1 MFETCNLKLN
11 DYNLTKKGKKM
22 EYSLCIDSIYPED
35 GLKEKLEKIKQAGF
49 KFIEFWDWRDKDFE
63 LIINSGLKVT
73 NFSGNRI
80 SSLTLDNKEKVI
92 QEVNASI
99 DIARRLKCDCIMLL
113 SDILEGDGSVKIN
126 SISSE
131 KKLLCLYDN
140 LRVLVEIAKKR
151 DIMLVIE
158 PLNTLKDHKNYFL
171 DNFLITLELIQLID
185 SEHLKILYD
194 IYHMQI
200 MEGNVLET
208 LQKYHQFIG
217 YIHVANV
224 PNRCE
229 PWIGELDYRFIL
241 KELSK
246 VYSGFVG
253 FEFFV
258 KEKSFSYEKLFQWI
272 ESINL

>member
-1 MFETCNLKLN
+1 MQF
-11 DYNLTKKGKKM
+11 
-22 EYSLCIDSIYPED
+22 SLCIDSIYPKD
-35 GLKEKLEKIKQAGF
+35 NVKEKFEKIKQAGF
-49 KFIEFWDWRDKDFE
+49 KFIEFWDWRDKDFN
-63 LIINSGLKVT
+63 LIMNSSLQVS

-80 SSLTLDNKEKVI
+80 SSLTLDDKEKVI

-99 DIARRLKCDCIMLL
+99 DAAKKLKCDRMMLL

-131 KKLLCLYDN
+131 KKLLRLYDN
-140 LRVLVEIAKKR
+140 LKALVEVAKKR

-158 PLNTLKDHKNYFL
+158 PLNTFKDHRNYYL
-171 DNFLITLELIQLID
+171 DNFEKTLELIQSIN
-185 SEHLKILYD
+185 SEYLKILYD

-217 YIHVANV
+217 YIHIANV
-224 PNRCE
+224 PYRCE
-229 PWIGELDYRFIL
+229 PWIGELDYKFIL
-241 KELSK
+241 EELSK

-258 KEKSFSYEKLFQWI
+258 KEKKFTYEKLFHWI
-272 ESINL
+272 QSLNL

>member
-1 MFETCNLKLN
+1 MQ
-11 DYNLTKKGKKM
+11 
-22 EYSLCIDSIYPED
+22 YSLCIDSIYPED

-185 SEHLKILYD
+185 SEHLKKLYD

>member
-1 MFETCNLKLN
+1 MQ
-11 DYNLTKKGKKM
+11 
-22 EYSLCIDSIYPED
+22 YSLCIDSIYPQEN
-35 GLKEKLEKIKQAGF
+35 LEEKLTRIKQAGF

-63 LIINSGLKVT
+63 PIINSGLKVS

-92 QEVNASI
+92 QEVNTSI
-99 DIARRLKCDCIMLL
+99 DAAKRLKCDRIMLL
-113 SDILEGDGSVKIN
+113 SDILENDGSVKIN

-131 KKLLCLYDN
+131 KKFLRLYDN
-140 LRVLVEIAKKR
+140 LRVLVEVAKKR
-151 DIMLVIE
+151 NIMLVIE
-158 PLNTLKDHKNYFL
+158 PLNSLKDHKNYFL
-171 DNFLITLELIQLID
+171 DNFLITLELIQSID
-185 SEHLKILYD
+185 SKHLKILYD

-200 MEGNVLET
+200 MEGNVSET

-224 PNRCE
+224 PFRCE
-229 PWIGELDYRFIL
+229 PWTGELDYKFIL
-241 KELSK
+241 KELSQ

-258 KEKSFSYEKLFQWI
+258 KEKCFSYEKLFQWI
-272 ESINL
+272 QSLNL

>member
-1 MFETCNLKLN
+1 MQ
-11 DYNLTKKGKKM
+11 
-22 EYSLCIDSIYPED
+22 YSLCIDSIYPQEN
-35 GLKEKLEKIKQAGF
+35 LEETLTRIKQAGF
-49 KFIEFWDWRDKDFE
+49 KFIEFWDWRDKDLK
-63 LIINSGLKVT
+63 LIINSGLKVS

-80 SSLTLDNKEKVI
+80 SSLILDNKEKII
-92 QEVNASI
+92 QEINTSI
-99 DIARRLKCDCIMLL
+99 DIAKRLKCDRIMLL

-126 SISSE
+126 SISRE
-131 KKLLCLYDN
+131 KKLLRLYNN
-140 LRVLVEIAKKR
+140 LRVLVEVAKKR

-158 PLNTLKDHKNYFL
+158 PLNSLKDHKNYFL
-171 DNFLITLELIQLID
+171 DNFLITLELIQSID
-185 SEHLKILYD
+185 SEYLKILYD

-224 PNRCE
+224 PYRCE
-229 PWIGELDYRFIL
+229 PWIGELDFKFIL
-241 KELSK
+241 KELTK

-258 KEKSFSYEKLFQWI
+258 KEKSFTYEKLFQWI
-272 ESINL
+272 QSINL

>member
-1 MFETCNLKLN
+1 
-11 DYNLTKKGKKM
+11 M
-22 EYSLCIDSIYPED
+22 EFSLCIDSIYPED
-35 GLKEKLEKIKQAGF
+35 GLKEKLERIKQAGF

-73 NFSGNRI
+73 NFSGNRV
-80 SSLTLDNKEKVI
+80 SSLTLDSKEKII

-99 DIARRLKCDCIMLL
+99 DAAKKLKCKHIMLL
-113 SDILEGDGSVKIN
+113 SDVLENDGSVKIN

-131 KKLLCLYDN
+131 KKFLRLYDN
-140 LRVLVEIAKKR
+140 LRTLAEIAEER
-151 DIMLVIE
+151 DTKLVIE
-158 PLNTLKDHKNYFL
+158 PLNTLKDHKNYYL
-171 DNFLITLELIQLID
+171 DNFQKTLELIQSIN

-200 MEGNVLET
+200 MEGNILET

-217 YIHVANV
+217 YIHIANV
-224 PNRCE
+224 PYRCE
-229 PWIGELDYRFIL
+229 PWIGELDYKFIL

-246 VYSGFVG
+246 VYSGVVG

-258 KEKSFSYEKLFQWI
+258 KEKSFSYEKLYEWI
-272 ESINL
+272 QSIDL

>member
-1 MFETCNLKLN
+1 MQF
-11 DYNLTKKGKKM
+11 
-22 EYSLCIDSIYPED
+22 SLCIDSIYPKD
-35 GLKEKLEKIKQAGF
+35 NLKEKLEKIKQAGF

-63 LIINSGLKVT
+63 LIINSGLKVS

-80 SSLTLDNKEKVI
+80 SSLTLDDKEKVI

-99 DIARRLKCDCIMLL
+99 DAAKKLKCVRMMLL

-131 KKLLCLYDN
+131 KKLLRLYDN
-140 LRVLVEIAKKR
+140 LRILVEVVKKR
-151 DIMLVIE
+151 DMMLVIE
-158 PLNTLKDHKNYFL
+158 PLNSLRDHKNYFL
-171 DNFLITLELIQLID
+171 DNFQITLELIQSID

-200 MEGNVLET
+200 MEGNILET
-208 LQKYHQFIG
+208 LQKYQQFIG
-217 YIHVANV
+217 YIHAANV
-224 PNRCE
+224 PYRCE
-229 PWIGELDYRFIL
+229 PWTGELNFKFIL

-246 VYSGFVG
+246 IYSGFVG

-258 KEKSFSYEKLFQWI
+258 KEQDFTYRKLYEWI
-272 ESINL
+272 HSIDF

>member
-1 MFETCNLKLN
+1 MQ
-11 DYNLTKKGKKM
+11 
-22 EYSLCIDSIYPED
+22 YSLCIDSIYPKEN
-35 GLKEKLEKIKQAGF
+35 LEEKLTRIKQAGF
-49 KFIEFWDWRDKDFE
+49 KFIEFWDWRDKDFS
-63 LIINSGLKVT
+63 LIMNSGLKVS
-73 NFSGNRI
+73 NFSGNRV
-80 SSLTLDNKEKVI
+80 SSLTLDDKEKVI

-99 DIARRLKCDCIMLL
+99 DAAKKLKCDRMMLL
-113 SDILEGDGSVKIN
+113 SDVLEGDGSVKIN

-131 KKLLCLYDN
+131 KKLIRLYDN
-140 LRVLVEIAKKR
+140 LRILVEVAKKR
-151 DIMLVIE
+151 DMMLVIE
-158 PLNTLKDHKNYFL
+158 PLNSLKDHKNYFL
-171 DNFLITLELIQLID
+171 DNFQITLELVKAVN
-185 SEHLKILYD
+185 SENLKVLYD

-224 PNRCE
+224 PYRCE
-229 PWIGELDYRFIL
+229 PWTGELDFRFIL

-258 KEKSFSYEKLFQWI
+258 KGKDFTYRKLYEWI
-272 ESINL
+272 QSINF

>member
-1 MFETCNLKLN
+1 MQ
-11 DYNLTKKGKKM
+11 
-22 EYSLCIDSIYPED
+22 YSLCIDSIYPKEN
-35 GLKEKLEKIKQAGF
+35 LEEKLTRIKQARF

-80 SSLTLDNKEKVI
+80 SSLTLDSKEKVI

-99 DIARRLKCDCIMLL
+99 DVAKKLKCKHIMLL
-113 SDILEGDGSVKIN
+113 SDVLENDGSVKIN

-131 KKLLCLYDN
+131 KKLLRLYDN
-140 LRVLVEIAKKR
+140 LRVLVEVAKKR

-158 PLNTLKDHKNYFL
+158 PLNSLKDHKNYFL
-171 DNFLITLELIQLID
+171 DNFLVTLELIQSIN

-200 MEGNVLET
+200 MEGNILDT

-217 YIHVANV
+217 YIHIANV
-224 PNRCE
+224 PYRCE
-229 PWIGELDYRFIL
+229 PWTGELDYKFIL

-258 KEKSFSYEKLFQWI
+258 KEKSFTYKKLYEWVQ
-272 ESINL
+272 SIDL

>member
-1 MFETCNLKLN
+1 MQF
-11 DYNLTKKGKKM
+11 
-22 EYSLCIDSIYPED
+22 SLCIDSIFPED
-35 GLKEKLEKIKQAGF
+35 DLKEKLEKIKQARF
-49 KFIEFWDWRDKDFE
+49 NFIEFWDWRDKNFE
-63 LIINSGLKVT
+63 LIINSGLKVS
-73 NFSGNRI
+73 NFSGNRV

-99 DIARRLKCDCIMLL
+99 DVAKKLKCDHIMLL

-131 KKLLCLYDN
+131 KKLLRLYDN
-140 LRVLVEIAKKR
+140 FRVLVEVAKKR

-158 PLNTLKDHKNYFL
+158 PLNSLKDHKNYFL
-171 DNFLITLELIQLID
+171 DNFLITLELIQSID

-200 MEGNVLET
+200 MEGNILET

-224 PNRCE
+224 PYRCE
-229 PWIGELDYRFIL
+229 PWIGELDFKFIL

-258 KEKSFSYEKLFQWI
+258 KEKCFSYEKLFQWI
-272 ESINL
+272 QSLNL

>member
-1 MFETCNLKLN
+1 MQ
-11 DYNLTKKGKKM
+11 
-22 EYSLCIDSIYPED
+22 YSLCIDSIYPKEN
-35 GLKEKLEKIKQAGF
+35 LEEKLTRIKQAGF

-73 NFSGNRI
+73 NFSGNRV
-80 SSLTLDNKEKVI
+80 SSLTLDSKEKVI

-99 DIARRLKCDCIMLL
+99 GVAKKLKCKRIMLL
-113 SDILEGDGSVKIN
+113 SDVLENDGSVKIN

-131 KKLLCLYDN
+131 KKFLRLYDN
-140 LRVLVEIAKKR
+140 LKALVEIAKKE
-151 DIMLVIE
+151 DIVLVIE
-158 PLNTLKDHKNYFL
+158 PLNTFKDHKNYYL
-171 DNFLITLELIQLID
+171 DNFQKTLELIQSIN

-200 MEGNVLET
+200 MEGNILDT

-217 YIHVANV
+217 YIHIANV
-224 PNRCE
+224 PYRCE
-229 PWIGELDYRFIL
+229 PWIGELDFKFIL

-258 KEKSFSYEKLFQWI
+258 KEKSFTYEKLYEWI
-272 ESINL
+272 QSINL

>member
-1 MFETCNLKLN
+1 MQ
-11 DYNLTKKGKKM
+11 
-22 EYSLCIDSIYPED
+22 YSLCIDSIYPKD
-35 GLKEKLEKIKQAGF
+35 NLKEKLKKIKQAGF

-63 LIINSGLKVT
+63 LIINSGLKVS

-99 DIARRLKCDCIMLL
+99 DVAKKLKCDRIMLL
-113 SDILEGDGSVKIN
+113 SDILENDGSVKIN

-131 KKLLCLYDN
+131 KKFLRLYDN
-140 LRVLVEIAKKR
+140 LKVLVEAAKKR

-158 PLNTLKDHKNYFL
+158 PLNTFKDHKNYYL
-171 DNFLITLELIQLID
+171 DNFQKTLELIQLIN

-200 MEGNVLET
+200 MEGNILDT
-208 LQKYHQFIG
+208 LQKYHKLIG
-217 YIHVANV
+217 YIHMANV
-224 PNRCE
+224 PYRCE
-229 PWIGELDYRFIL
+229 PWIGELNFKFIL

-253 FEFFV
+253 FEFFI
-258 KEKSFSYEKLFQWI
+258 KSQDFTYEKLYKWI
-272 ESINL
+272 H

>member
-1 MFETCNLKLN
+1 
-11 DYNLTKKGKKM
+11 M
-22 EYSLCIDSIYPED
+22 EFSLCIDSIYPED
-35 GLKEKLEKIKQAGF
+35 GLKEKLERIKQAGF
-49 KFIEFWDWRDKDFE
+49 KFIEFWDWRDKDFS
-63 LIINSGLKVT
+63 LIMNSGLKVS

-80 SSLTLDNKEKVI
+80 SSLTLDHKEKVI

-99 DIARRLKCDCIMLL
+99 DAAKKLKCERLMLL

-131 KKLLCLYDN
+131 KKLIHLYDN
-140 LRVLVEIAKKR
+140 LRILVEAAKKR
-151 DIMLVIE
+151 DMMLVIE
-158 PLNTLKDHKNYFL
+158 PLNSLKDHKNYFL
-171 DNFLITLELIQLID
+171 DNFQITLELVKAVN
-185 SEHLKILYD
+185 SENLKVLYD

-224 PNRCE
+224 PYRCE
-229 PWIGELDYRFIL
+229 PWIGELDFRFIL

-253 FEFFV
+253 FEFFA
-258 KEKSFSYEKLFQWI
+258 KEKCFTYEKLFQWSQ
-272 ESINL
+272 SINF

>member
-1 MFETCNLKLN
+1 
-11 DYNLTKKGKKM
+11 M
-22 EYSLCIDSIYPED
+22 EFSLCTDSIYPEEN
-35 GLKEKLEKIKQAGF
+35 LKGKLERIKQAGF
-49 KFIEFWDWRDKDFE
+49 KFIEFWDWRDKDLE
-63 LIINSGLKVT
+63 IIMNSGLEVS

-99 DIARRLKCDCIMLL
+99 DVAKKLKCKRIMLL
-113 SDILEGDGSVKIN
+113 SDILENDGSVKIN

-131 KKLLCLYDN
+131 KKLVRLYDN
-140 LRVLVEIAKKR
+140 LKALVEIAKKR

-158 PLNTLKDHKNYFL
+158 PLNSVKDHKNYYL
-171 DNFLITLELIQLID
+171 DDFQKTLESIQSIN

-200 MEGNVLET
+200 MEGNILET

-224 PNRCE
+224 PYRCE
-229 PWIGELDYRFIL
+229 PWIGELDFKFIL

-258 KEKSFSYEKLFQWI
+258 KNQDFTYKKLYDWI
-272 ESINL
+272 QSINL

>member
-1 MFETCNLKLN
+1 MQ
-11 DYNLTKKGKKM
+11 
-22 EYSLCIDSIYPED
+22 YSVCIDSIYPQEN
-35 GLKEKLEKIKQAGF
+35 LEEKLTRIKQAGF

-63 LIINSGLKVT
+63 LIINSGLKVS

-99 DIARRLKCDCIMLL
+99 DAAKKLKCDRIMLL
-113 SDILEGDGSVKIN
+113 SDILEDDGSTKIN
-126 SISSE
+126 SLSSE
-131 KKLLCLYDN
+131 KKLLHLYDN
-140 LRVLVEIAKKR
+140 LRVLVEVAKKR
-151 DIMLVIE
+151 DTMLVIE
-158 PLNTLKDHKNYFL
+158 PLNSLKDHKNYFL

-224 PNRCE
+224 PYRCE
-229 PWIGELDYRFIL
+229 PWTGELDFKFIL

-258 KEKSFSYEKLFQWI
+258 KENSFTYEKLFQWI
-272 ESINL
+272 QSINL

>member
-1 MFETCNLKLN
+1 MQF
-11 DYNLTKKGKKM
+11 
-22 EYSLCIDSIYPED
+22 SLCIDSIYPEEN
-35 GLKEKLEKIKQAGF
+35 LKEKLTRIKQAGF

-63 LIINSGLKVT
+63 LIVNSDLKVS

-92 QEVNASI
+92 QEVNVSI
-99 DIARRLKCDCIMLL
+99 NIAKKLKCDRIMLL
-113 SDILEGDGSVKIN
+113 SDVLEGDGSVKTN
-126 SISSE
+126 SLNSE
-131 KKLLCLYDN
+131 KKLLRLYDN
-140 LRVLVEIAKKR
+140 LRVLVEVAKKR

-171 DNFLITLELIQLID
+171 DNFLMTLELIQSID

-200 MEGNVLET
+200 MEGNIVET
-208 LQKYHQFIG
+208 LKKYHEFIG
-217 YIHVANV
+217 YIHIANV
-224 PNRCE
+224 PYRCE
-229 PWIGELDYRFIL
+229 PWMGELDFKFIL

-258 KEKSFSYEKLFQWI
+258 KEKSFTYEKLFQWI
-272 ESINL
+272 QSINL

>member
-1 MFETCNLKLN
+1 MQF
-11 DYNLTKKGKKM
+11 
-22 EYSLCIDSIYPED
+22 SLCIDSIHPKD
-35 GLKEKLEKIKQAGF
+35 NLKEKLEKIRQAGF
-49 KFIEFWDWRDKDFE
+49 KFIEFWDWRDKDFN
-63 LIINSGLKVT
+63 LIINSSLKVS

-80 SSLTLDNKEKVI
+80 SSLTLDDQEKVI

-99 DIARRLKCDCIMLL
+99 DAAKRLKCDRIMLL

-140 LRVLVEIAKKR
+140 LRALVEVAKKR
-151 DIMLVIE
+151 DMILVIE
-158 PLNTLKDHKNYFL
+158 PLNTFKDHKNYFL
-171 DNFLITLELIQLID
+171 DNFQTTLELVKSVN
-185 SEHLKILYD
+185 SEYLKILYD

-200 MEGNVLET
+200 MEGNILDT

-217 YIHVANV
+217 YIHIANV
-224 PNRCE
+224 PYRCE
-229 PWIGELDYRFIL
+229 PWTGELDYKFIL

-246 VYSGFVG
+246 IYSGVVG

-258 KEKSFSYEKLFQWI
+258 KEKSFTYEKLYDWVQ
-272 ESINL
+272 SLNL

>member
-1 MFETCNLKLN
+1 
-11 DYNLTKKGKKM
+11 M
-22 EYSLCIDSIYPED
+22 EFSLCIDSIYPED
-35 GLKEKLEKIKQAGF
+35 TLKEKLERIKQAGF

-73 NFSGNRI
+73 NFSGNRV
-80 SSLTLDNKEKVI
+80 SSLTLDSKEKVI

-99 DIARRLKCDCIMLL
+99 DAAKKLKCDRIMLL
-113 SDILEGDGSVKIN
+113 SDVLENDGSVKIN
-126 SISSE
+126 SISNE
-131 KKLLCLYDN
+131 KKLLRLYDN
-140 LRVLVEIAKKR
+140 LKALTKIAEER
-151 DIMLVIE
+151 DIKLVIE

-171 DNFLITLELIQLID
+171 DNFQTTLKLVKSIN
-185 SEHLKILYD
+185 SKYLKILYD

-217 YIHVANV
+217 YIHIANV
-224 PNRCE
+224 PYRCE
-229 PWIGELDYRFIL
+229 PWTGELDFRFIL

-258 KEKSFSYEKLFQWI
+258 KGKDFTYRKLYEWI
-272 ESINL
+272 QSINF

>member
-1 MFETCNLKLN
+1 
-11 DYNLTKKGKKM
+11 M
-22 EYSLCIDSIYPED
+22 EFSLCIDSIYSKEN
-35 GLKEKLEKIKQAGF
+35 LKGKLERIKQAGF
-49 KFIEFWDWRDKDFE
+49 KFIEFWDWRDKDLE
-63 LIINSGLKVT
+63 IIINSGLEVS

-80 SSLTLDNKEKVI
+80 SSLTLDNEEKVI

-99 DIARRLKCDCIMLL
+99 DVAKKLKCKRIMLL
-113 SDILEGDGSVKIN
+113 SDILENDGSVKIN

-131 KKLLCLYDN
+131 KKLLRLYDN
-140 LRVLVEIAKKR
+140 LKAAVEVAKKR

-158 PLNTLKDHKNYFL
+158 PLNSVKDHKNYYL
-171 DNFLITLELIQLID
+171 DDFQKTLELIQSIN

-224 PNRCE
+224 PYRCE
-229 PWIGELDYRFIL
+229 PWIGELDFKFIL
-241 KELSK
+241 KELSE

-258 KEKSFSYEKLFQWI
+258 KEKSFTYKKLYEWVQ
-272 ESINL
+272 SNNL

>member
-1 MFETCNLKLN
+1 MQ
-11 DYNLTKKGKKM
+11 
-22 EYSLCIDSIYPED
+22 YSLCIDSIYSREN
-35 GLKEKLEKIKQAGF
+35 LEEKLTRIKQARF

-63 LIINSGLKVT
+63 LIINSGLKVS

-80 SSLTLDNKEKVI
+80 SSLTLDDKERVI
-92 QEVNASI
+92 QEVNASM
-99 DIARRLKCDCIMLL
+99 DAAKRLKCDRIMLL

-131 KKLLCLYDN
+131 KKLLRLYDN
-140 LRVLVEIAKKR
+140 LRILVEAAKKR

-158 PLNTLKDHKNYFL
+158 PLNSLRDHKNYFL
-171 DNFLITLELIQLID
+171 DNFQITLELVKSVN
-185 SEHLKILYD
+185 SENLKVLYD

-200 MEGNVLET
+200 MEGNVLDT

-224 PNRCE
+224 PYRCE
-229 PWIGELDYRFIL
+229 PWTGELDFKFIL

-246 VYSGFVG
+246 VYSGFIG

-258 KEKSFSYEKLFQWI
+258 KEKSFTYEKLYEWI
-272 ESINL
+272 QSINF

>member
-1 MFETCNLKLN
+1 
-11 DYNLTKKGKKM
+11 M
-22 EYSLCIDSIYPED
+22 EFSLCIDSIYPED
-35 GLKEKLEKIKQAGF
+35 GLKEKLERIKQAGF
-49 KFIEFWDWRDKDFE
+49 NYIEFWDWRDKDFE
-63 LIINSGLKVT
+63 LIINSGLKVS

-80 SSLTLDNKEKVI
+80 SSLTLDDKEKVI
-92 QEVNASI
+92 KEVNTSI
-99 DIARRLKCDCIMLL
+99 DAAKKLKCKRIMLL
-113 SDILEGDGSVKIN
+113 SDVLENDGSVKNN

-131 KKLLCLYDN
+131 KKLLRLYDN
-140 LRVLVEIAKKR
+140 LRVLIEVAKKR

-158 PLNTLKDHKNYFL
+158 PLNSLKDHKNYFL
-171 DNFLITLELIQLID
+171 DNFLITLELIQSID

>member
-1 MFETCNLKLN
+1 MQ
-11 DYNLTKKGKKM
+11 
-22 EYSLCIDSIYPED
+22 YSLCIDSVYPKD
-35 GLKEKLEKIKQAGF
+35 NLKEKLEKIKQAGF

-63 LIINSGLKVT
+63 LIINSDLKVS

-92 QEVNASI
+92 EEISTSI
-99 DIARRLKCDCIMLL
+99 NIAKKLKCDRIMLL
-113 SDILEGDGSVKIN
+113 SDILEGDGSVKNN
-126 SISSE
+126 SLSSE

-140 LRVLVEIAKKR
+140 LKAAVEVAKKR
-151 DIMLVIE
+151 NIMLVIE

-171 DNFLITLELIQLID
+171 DNFLITLELIQSID
-185 SEHLKILYD
+185 SEYLKILYD

-224 PNRCE
+224 PYRCE
-229 PWIGELDYRFIL
+229 PWIGELDYKFIL
-241 KELSK
+241 KELYK

-258 KEKSFSYEKLFQWI
+258 KEQNFTYEKLYEWI
-272 ESINL
+272 QSVDL